1 MRCPLAHLVAAV
13 CTTRA
18 SSTADDKARD
28 SVGAKHEARRAA
40 TGRQHGRQHDKM
52 QAGRAA
58 LRRLKLRKDV
68 PVIAVPCKI
77 TNDPW
82 SCATDQ
88 HAPRLEAVPKQL
100 PHWLPV
106 QEQEAL
112 FRGKAVVNHSVGV
125 ASGAYLGCSRC
136 YAEDGI
142 VAFECDGALDSSSSA
157 RPGMHDQLRRLWCSS
172 RVRMEACQRWLWCL
186 PTRRK
191 PLCLQSRSLR
201 PLAAVTVLFDDAN
214 PSFRPVGSAV
224 AGATWRYYSVLRCGT
239 REQVCLLC
247 QDCGHALYTRCHVCT
262 MCRMHRTGLPLLQG
276 PARRDVGGGAA
287 LARRRPLWPR

>member
-1 MRCPLAHLVAAV
+1 MIRSRVTLPSVSCESVRWICIVCLLKLLAWNFVPNFSLARCGCAMRCPLVHLVAAV

-28 SVGAKHEARRAA
+28 SVGAKHEARRTA

-68 PVIAVPCKI
+68 PVSAVPCKT

-82 SCATDQ
+82 SCATDH
-88 HAPRLEAVPKQL
+88 HAPRLKTVPKQL

-172 RVRMEACQRWLWCL
+172 RVRTEACQRWL
-186 PTRRK
+186 
-191 PLCLQSRSLR
+191 
-201 PLAAVTVLFDDAN
+201 
-214 PSFRPVGSAV
+214 
-224 AGATWRYYSVLRCGT
+224 
-239 REQVCLLC
+239 
-247 QDCGHALYTRCHVCT
+247 
-262 MCRMHRTGLPLLQG
+262 
-276 PARRDVGGGAA
+276 
-287 LARRRPLWPR
+287 